1 MDCLDVSPTH
11 PHTIPRASGVA
22 YSGGMKQLVLIFF
35 LCGVLLPSAYGETIS
50 KTFANGS
57 KDVGEVKNGM
67 PYGQAK

>member
-1 MDCLDVSPTH
+1 MKRLLPILLLMFSV
-11 PHTIPRASGVA
+11 
-22 YSGGMKQLVLIFF
+22 GGNQMRQLIFIF
-35 LCGVLLPSAYGETIS
+35 ALCGLLVPSAHGETIS

>member
-1 MDCLDVSPTH
+1 M
-11 PHTIPRASGVA
+11 R
-22 YSGGMKQLVLIFF
+22 QLIFIF
-35 LCGVLLPSAYGETIS
+35 ALCGLLVPSAYGATIS